1 MRAKASEDTK
11 DDVDFIKKMAY
22 DAQNMILD
30 IEKRIQAKDA
40 PPRKQ
45 DAIIIPIESTNYSP
59 NKGNKSANR
68 AVAPQQQQQQKL
80 AVEVK
85 KVLPTQR
92 RESEPPV
99 DKRAKEED
107 DRKKREEAKKQFAQ
121 NQKKNNKGFV
131 EILGVA
137 ETHDD

>member
-40 PPRKQ
+40 PSKRQ
-45 DAIIIPIESTNYSP
+45 DPIIIPLEPNNSSP

-68 AVAPQQQQQQKL
+68 AIVPQQQPQKL
-80 AVEVK
+80 VAEVK
-85 KVLPTQR
+85 KVMPTQR
-92 RESEPPV
+92 RESEPLV
-99 DKRAKEED
+99 DKKAKEEEE
-107 DRKKREEAKKQFAQ
+107 RRKREEAKRQFAQ
-121 NQKKNNKGFV
+121 NQKKNNKGI
-131 EILGVA
+131 EILGVGA
-137 ETHDD
+137 VHDD

>member
-40 PPRKQ
+40 PSKRQ
-45 DAIIIPIESTNYSP
+45 DAIIIPLEPSNSSP

-68 AVAPQQQQQQKL
+68 AIVPQQ
-80 AVEVK
+80 
-85 KVLPTQR
+85 
-92 RESEPPV
+92 
-99 DKRAKEED
+99 
-107 DRKKREEAKKQFAQ
+107 
-121 NQKKNNKGFV
+121 
-131 EILGVA
+131 
-137 ETHDD
+137 